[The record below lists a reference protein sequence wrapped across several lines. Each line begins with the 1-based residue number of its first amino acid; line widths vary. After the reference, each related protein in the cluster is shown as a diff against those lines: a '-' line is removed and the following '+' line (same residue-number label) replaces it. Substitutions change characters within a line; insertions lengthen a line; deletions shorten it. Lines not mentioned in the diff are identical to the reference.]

1 MDAELYKVCEYEEVG
16 NMKFRKNGAIVPGAI
31 VLFFCRTY
39 FLAFS
44 GGFAIMIR
52 RRRERGQYM
61 QETVYSVSE
70 AVKLLEIQSH
80 VLRYWEEEMKLP
92 IQRNEMG
99 HRYYTRYDI
108 QVFLSIKELK
118 KKGYSL
124 KEIGKLIPLFYHNK
138 QNKEIEES
146 NQEKIKVQPE
156 PKAKLEPKSKP
167 KIYKSKP
174 LGISREFMEIVSR
187 LVQERL
193 EKENSEEARYKRLD
207 ERIRNY
213 QQSRREVAAA
223 AEQKKTKRTKRKK

>member
-1 MDAELYKVCEYEEVG
+1 MDAELYEVCEYEEVG
-16 NMKFRKNGAIVPGAI
+16 SMKFRKNGAIVPGAI

-124 KEIGKLIPLFYHNK
+124 REIGKLMPLFYHDRQNREVEPPK
-138 QNKEIEES
+138 QES
-146 NQEKIKVQPE
+146 PKVKPKQKPQIY
-156 PKAKLEPKSKP
+156 KAKPF
-167 KIYKSKP
+167 
-174 LGISREFMEIVSR
+174 GISREFMEIVSR
-187 LVQERL
+187 IVQERL
-193 EKENSEEARYKRLD
+193 KEENSEEARYKRLD
-207 ERIRNY
+207 ARIRNY

-223 AEQKKTKRTKRKK
+223 AEQKKTKRKKN